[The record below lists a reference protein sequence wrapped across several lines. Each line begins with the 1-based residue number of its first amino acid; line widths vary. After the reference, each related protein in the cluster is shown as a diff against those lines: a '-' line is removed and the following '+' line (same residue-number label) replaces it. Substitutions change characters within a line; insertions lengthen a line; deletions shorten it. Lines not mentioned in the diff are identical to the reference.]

1 MTPLQQIER
10 WLEEAKIPEAELA
23 RRCNYDKGNFHR
35 MLRSEGDL
43 SLAAALRLF
52 DATDLQLGPLQ
63 GLTKR
68 EIETA
73 RRIAA

>member
-1 MTPLQQIER
+1 MTPQQR
-10 WLEEAKIPEAELA
+10 VQNWLEEAEIPEAELA
-23 RRCNYDKGNFHR
+23 RRCGYDKGNFHR

-43 SLAAALRLF
+43 SLAAALRIF
-52 DATDLQLGPLQ
+52 DATTLQLGPLE

-73 RRIAA
+73 RKVAA